1 MGTPMAAYDWLRYA
15 NQGATRN
22 QPLSDSLIAA
32 LEKFAPEM
40 GLTVEVFSG
49 GQPGKGSG
57 LARIGS
63 VRHDHGNAADV
74 FFSKDG
80 RRLNWANPSDMP
92 IFEDIVKRA
101 RAAGLTGF
109 GAGPGYMQPG
119 SMHIGFGAPGV
130 WGAGGRGAN
139 APEWLRQA
147 YEGGRAAPLMAM
159 ADVKSGSFDPI
170 AEVLTKQAQPEFT
183 GPLPAD
189 QIPVPAT
196 GFGQANAPMASGGVD
211 PARFGGMA
219 VPFTPDTSVKKYMP
233 GAVAAQEASPPQ
245 LPGTLAPMLGS
256 TEIDPPQPPMP
267 MQGPPMQAPAQGP
280 ASMLALANLFGS
292 MGTEQ
297 PQFSPVQIRG
307 PSPEQATALTSFIE
321 ALKKRVV

>member
-1 MGTPMAAYDWLRYA
+1 MGTPMASEYVKVIRAGKGWTEVLLPDGTVERRE
-15 NQGATRN
+15 GARN
-22 QPLSDSLIAA
+22 WRNNNPGNI
-32 LEKFAPEM
+32 EYGKFAQSA
-40 GLTVEVFSG
+40 G
-49 GQPGKGSG
+49 
-57 LARIGS
+57 AIGT
-63 VRHDHGNAADV
+63 
-74 FFSKDG
+74 DG
-80 RRLNWANPSDMP
+80 RFAVFPTYDAGREAKAKLL
-92 IFEDIVKRA
+92 FESPGYRNKTV
-101 RAAGLTGF
+101 F
-109 GAGPGYMQPG
+109 GA
-119 SMHIGFGAPGV
+119 INRWAPPFENNTNAYASSV
-130 WGAGGRGAN
+130 AN
-139 APEWLRQA
+139 AIGVDLNT
-147 YEGGRAAPLMAM
+147 
-159 ADVKSGSFDPI
+159 PI
-170 AEVLTKQAQPEFT
+170 ADLNEQQRDAMLSAMERVEGFRPGRVNGVRAVAPDITPEITPEFR

-196 GFGQANAPMASGGVD
+196 GFGQANVPMASGGVD

-219 VPFTPDTSVKKYMP
+219 VPFTPDTSMKKYMP

-307 PSPEQATALTSFIE
+307 PSPEQANALASFIE